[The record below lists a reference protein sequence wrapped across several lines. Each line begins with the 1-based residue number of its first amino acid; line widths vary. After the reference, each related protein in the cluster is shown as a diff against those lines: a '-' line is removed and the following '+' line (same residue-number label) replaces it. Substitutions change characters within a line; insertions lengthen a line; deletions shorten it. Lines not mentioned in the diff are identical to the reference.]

1 MVSVYAMGDDLPL
14 LTMVKS
20 KEIDEKPIEISKDS
34 IELLNTLST
43 LCSFYSVEDFVGF
56 IFSEKFQV
64 LVGDGEPWVVF
75 EIGMYLDHQKN
86 MQLIATDK
94 KVILVDNVKCG
105 WNDGIFESNDRVE
118 ILKELHLWC
127 ELVFNPKSRFE

>member
-20 KEIDEKPIEISKDS
+20 KEIDEKPIGLSKDS

-64 LVGDGEPWVVF
+64 LVGDSEPWVVF

-118 ILKELHLWC
+118 ILKQLRLWC

>member
-20 KEIDEKPIEISKDS
+20 KEIDEKPIGLSKDS

>member
-20 KEIDEKPIEISKDS
+20 KEIDEKPIGLSKDS

-64 LVGDGEPWVVF
+64 LVGDSEPWVVF

>member
-1 MVSVYAMGDDLPL
+1 MGDDLPL

-20 KEIDEKPIEISKDS
+20 KEIDEKPIGLSKDS

-43 LCSFYSVEDFVGF
+43 LCSFYSVEDFVTF
-56 IFSEKFQV
+56 IFSKKFQV

-105 WNDGIFESNDRVE
+105 WNDGIFESNDRGE

>member
-20 KEIDEKPIEISKDS
+20 KEIDEKPIGLSKDS

-43 LCSFYSVEDFVGF
+43 LCSFYSVEDFITF

>member
-1 MVSVYAMGDDLPL
+1 MGDDLPL

-20 KEIDEKPIEISKDS
+20 KEIDEKPIGLSKDS

-64 LVGDGEPWVVF
+64 LVGDSEPWVVF

-118 ILKELHLWC
+118 ILKQLRLWC

>member
-20 KEIDEKPIEISKDS
+20 KEIDEKPIGLSKDS

-118 ILKELHLWC
+118 ILKELLLWC

>member
-1 MVSVYAMGDDLPL
+1 MGDDLPL

-20 KEIDEKPIEISKDS
+20 KEIDEKPIGLSKDS
-34 IELLNTLST
+34 IELLNTLSS

-118 ILKELHLWC
+118 ILKQLRLWC

>member
-1 MVSVYAMGDDLPL
+1 MGDDLPL

-20 KEIDEKPIEISKDS
+20 KEIDEKPIGLSKDS

>member
-1 MVSVYAMGDDLPL
+1 MGDDLPL

-20 KEIDEKPIEISKDS
+20 KEIDEKPIGLSKDS

-86 MQLIATDK
+86 MQLIATGK
-94 KVILVDNVKCG
+94 NVILVDNVKCG

-118 ILKELHLWC
+118 ILKQLRLWC

>member
-1 MVSVYAMGDDLPL
+1 MGDDLPL

-20 KEIDEKPIEISKDS
+20 KEIDEKPIGLSKDS

-118 ILKELHLWC
+118 ILKQLRLWC

>member
-20 KEIDEKPIEISKDS
+20 KEIDEKPIGLSKDS
-34 IELLNTLST
+34 IELLNTLSS

-118 ILKELHLWC
+118 ILKQLRLWC

>member
-20 KEIDEKPIEISKDS
+20 KEIDEKPIGLSKDS
-34 IELLNTLST
+34 IELLNTLSS

>member
-20 KEIDEKPIEISKDS
+20 KEIDEKPIGLSKDS

-118 ILKELHLWC
+118 ILKQLRLWC